1 MAKKQRQS
9 CGQQGRSLQDCS
21 KTKEWGRKSPTK
33 ELFPALCLWA
43 GSPGILHSLLPT
55 QMISSPS
62 FQSVCDAEGQETHL
76 HISHTGIA
84 FASLAKC
91 LLALPL
97 CLY

>member
-9 CGQQGRSLQDCS
+9 CGQQGRSLQDCF